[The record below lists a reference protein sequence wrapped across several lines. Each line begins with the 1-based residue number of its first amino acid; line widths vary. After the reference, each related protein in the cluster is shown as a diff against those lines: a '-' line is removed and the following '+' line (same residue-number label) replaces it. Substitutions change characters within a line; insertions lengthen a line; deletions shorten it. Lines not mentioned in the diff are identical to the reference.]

1 MIDVARDGHDDAT
14 AKELPRHWSAIRRQ
28 WRILTLYQRFETSV
42 AYLLT
47 FVIGAVIVVAFG
59 RLLVSVVT
67 TVVLESLNPLEHA
80 VFQKV
85 FGEVMTLL
93 IAMEFNHTL
102 RYQISR
108 ELGVIQ
114 ARVVI
119 LIVLLALARKI
130 VILDVQDLT
139 PTVVMSLG
147 ILTSSLGATYW
158 LIREGNHETPGVVPD
173 PEP

>member
-1 MIDVARDGHDDAT
+1 MTDAT
-14 AKELPRHWSAIRRQ
+14 AKELPRHWSAIRQ
-28 WRILTLYQRFETSV
+28 HWRILTFYQRFETSL

-47 FVIGAVIVVAFG
+47 FVIGAVIVVALA
-59 RLLVSVVT
+59 RLIVSVVST
-67 TVVLESLNPLEHA
+67 LMLESLNPLEHS

-85 FGEVMTLL
+85 FGEIMTLL

-102 RYQISR
+102 RYEISR

-119 LIVLLALARKI
+119 LIALLALARKV

-139 PTVVMSLG
+139 PAVVMSLG
-147 ILTSSLGATYW
+147 ILAFSLGATYW
-158 LIREGNHETPGVVPD
+158 LIHEANREAPGGSVL
-173 PEP
+173 ESRES

>member
-1 MIDVARDGHDDAT
+1 MTDAT
-14 AKELPRHWSAIRRQ
+14 TKELPRHWSAIRQ
-28 WRILTLYQRFETSV
+28 HWRILTFYQSFETCL

-47 FVIGAVIVVAFG
+47 FVIGAVIVVALG
-59 RLLVSVVT
+59 RLIVSVVNT
-67 TVVLESLNPLEHA
+67 LVLESLNPLEHS
-80 VFQKV
+80 VFQQV
-85 FGEVMTLL
+85 FGEIMTLL

-119 LIVLLALARKI
+119 LIALLALARKV

-139 PTVVMSLG
+139 PAVVMALG
-147 ILTSSLGATYW
+147 ILALSLGATYW
-158 LIREGNHETPGVVPD
+158 LIREANRGAPGDVS
-173 PEP
+173 ESRES

>member
-1 MIDVARDGHDDAT
+1 MTDAT
-14 AKELPRHWSAIRRQ
+14 AKELPRHWSAIRQQ
-28 WRILTLYQRFETSV
+28 WRILTFYQRFETSL

-47 FVIGAVIVVAFG
+47 LVIGAVIVVALG
-59 RLLVSVVT
+59 RLIVSVVNAL
-67 TVVLESLNPLEHA
+67 VLESLNPLEHA
-80 VFQKV
+80 VFQQV
-85 FGEVMTLL
+85 FGEIMTLL

-119 LIVLLALARKI
+119 LIALLALARKV

-139 PTVVMSLG
+139 PALVTSLG
-147 ILTSSLGATYW
+147 ILALSLGATYW
-158 LIREGNHETPGVVPD
+158 LIRETTREAPDGVG
-173 PEP
+173 PESRES

>member
-1 MIDVARDGHDDAT
+1 MTDAT
-14 AKELPRHWSAIRRQ
+14 AKELPRHWSAIRQ
-28 WRILTLYQRFETSV
+28 HWRILTFYQRFETSL

-47 FVIGAVIVVAFG
+47 FVIGAVIVVALA
-59 RLLVSVVT
+59 RLIVSVVST
-67 TVVLESLNPLEHA
+67 LMLESLNPLEHS

-85 FGEVMTLL
+85 FGEIMTLL

-102 RYQISR
+102 RYQISG

-119 LIVLLALARKI
+119 LIALLALARKV

-139 PTVVMSLG
+139 PAVVMSLG
-147 ILTSSLGATYW
+147 ILAFSLGATYW
-158 LIREGNHETPGVVPD
+158 LIREANRGAPGVVV
-173 PEP
+173 PESRES

>member
-1 MIDVARDGHDDAT
+1 MTDAT
-14 AKELPRHWSAIRRQ
+14 TKELPRHWSAIRQ
-28 WRILTLYQRFETSV
+28 HWRILTFYQRFETCL

-47 FVIGAVIVVAFG
+47 FVIGAVIVVALG
-59 RLLVSVVT
+59 RLIVSVVNT
-67 TVVLESLNPLEHA
+67 LVLESLNPLEHS
-80 VFQKV
+80 VFQQV
-85 FGEVMTLL
+85 FGEIMTLL

-119 LIVLLALARKI
+119 LIALLALARKV

-139 PTVVMSLG
+139 PAVVMALG
-147 ILTSSLGATYW
+147 ILALSLGATYW
-158 LIREGNHETPGVVPD
+158 LIREANRGAPGDVS
-173 PEP
+173 ESRES